1 VRKGNQQRIEVIR
14 AMQSRIQDIMTPA
27 PMTLPATASLR
38 AAAETM
44 RDAKIGD
51 VLVVDEADRL
61 LGIVTDRDLV
71 VRGIAAGADL
81 DRTAV
86 GEVASPAPVTVQ
98 PGDDPRK
105 AVDLMRENG
114 IRRIPVVNGDDPI
127 GIVSLGDLAVERDS
141 TSALADISAQPPNA

>member
-1 VRKGNQQRIEVIR
+1 
-14 AMQSRIQDIMTPA
+14 
-27 PMTLPATASLR
+27 
-38 AAAETM
+38 M

-61 LGIVTDRDLV
+61 LGIFTDRDLV

-81 DRTAV
+81 ETTAV
-86 GEVASPAPVTVQ
+86 GEVAGPAPVTVR
-98 PGDDPRK
+98 PDPRPAQ

-114 IRRIPVVNGDDPI
+114 VRRIPVVNGDDAF
-127 GIVSLGDLAVERDS
+127 GIVSLGDLAVERDP